1 MSNTMAPLKKIDYA
15 VIFKNSSMPI
25 QFHLLWI
32 RNPNMTIKHITH
44 QNVNFDFLTSMD
56 AKTSTNL
63 FPLIFQMKQ
72 ISSLTHTQW
81 RIINSL
87 KLDHIK
93 MLAPHVFNIF
103 FSTTLLSLSKT
114 LFSFNTHSHHIPF
127 HGYKGSKT
135 IVRYLQCFV
144 C

>member
-1 MSNTMAPLKKIDYA
+1 MML
-15 VIFKNSSMPI
+15 KNSSMPI

-32 RNPNMTIKHITH
+32 RNSNMTIKHITH

-63 FPLIFQMKQ
+63 FPLIIQMKQ

-81 RIINSL
+81 RRINSL

-93 MLAPHVFNIF
+93 MLTPRVSNIF
-103 FSTTLLSLSKT
+103 FS
-114 LFSFNTHSHHIPF
+114 H
-127 HGYKGSKT
+127 Y
-135 IVRYLQCFV
+135 IVFT
-144 C
+144 